1 MAVVST
7 DTNLSAVSYVA
18 GETITIQGGATLTMD
33 ATPAVRP
40 GIIQCIRS
48 GKFSIV
54 NPSTTTPLVLE
65 SDSYLSDLRFEGNGV
80 LETRGN
86 MIEIGVGDGTYKSWD
101 FSTLFSGA
109 YTSVTLVEVEITA
122 GSGNYKPWRIVD
134 ITPRYFHSSRLTVGS
149 SSAEK
154 TMFDAE
160 QDCMFW
166 NDDTK
171 VIDTGDG
178 TNGKV
183 IPNGCKVRI
192 PNILLTNQFHYQ
204 DACTYRHNLISTG
217 TPTGGTFT
225 ITIQDRYAGTTLGTT
240 SALNHNATAAQV
252 DTAIEA
258 VIGAGTVSVTT
269 GPLPA
274 AIIITQ
280 TGAYATYPLSF
291 QCNSSVTGGT
301 NSLIFTRVYNHP
313 DLQLLDLNASG
324 AADLECT
331 AFGRNVYTANTAF
344 SLARMVHVGCGTSLY
359 ALQNANGS
367 IELDHFSF
375 TQNGNSLGATSSISD
390 VAGEVKLNKVVVSSG
405 ANSAS
410 NYATLPNLTR
420 FEDVEAHR
428 YGTGGT
434 TSSYGINIAAINN
447 VDLIRLINT
456 GGRFL
461 LSNASNINIINPKTA
476 DDAGTVQRTVNN
488 GGFIMNNCLNVVISN
503 LRKIGTCAPRSS
515 IFNPDAASSNIQ
527 IIGGEYDCS
536 DNTAALTTP
545 SGNTTIIVGFK
556 ATNMRTGP
564 LVDLPTA
571 FTSKNTQLRKVLMTQ
586 SVGVDGLVDSGQD
599 NQYDLVSCSIL
610 GFNPANSAVEN
621 FIGGNFTDM
630 SLTPTTGHVTFGA
643 FGRGS
648 SMVQTGSTYTDQI
661 GSIYMPMNGDTA
673 EVTMPFSMH
682 GITSFQNVAPRLI
695 GESLGGKAGVW
706 RVMNDG
712 GVTGGTFTITVY
724 DSSGALIGTTTA
736 LTYNASATTI
746 DNALGV
752 VTGSAGNHTVAG
764 DLLAG
769 WIITF
774 LATYG
779 DGVYTLTVD
788 GSLLTGGT
796 KPGTAEARGIPSRRL
811 GEEFGS
817 GLTTEYA
824 VKTPSGSYGA
834 WTTLTGANLAGAISA
849 LSGYDEA
856 DGLDMRLKFT
866 ATGDDDYRRV
876 QVVTMPTNVDVTTYT
891 PSDSTITLN
900 GPSATDLIHVYD
912 IADDTELYTL
922 TGGGLQN
929 FATGSNYGKS
939 VYFTRESSTGKTLMT
954 TYPNTKTLVYGSNG
968 EVNLYYGDEIQLAHA
983 EDYVKDPTFP
993 NYLDLGG
1000 LLKPL

>member
-33 ATPAVRP
+33 ATPATRP
-40 GIIQCIRS
+40 GTIQCTRS

-54 NPSTTTPLVLE
+54 NTSTTTPLVLE
-65 SDSYLSDLRFEGNGV
+65 SDSYTSDLRFEGNGV

-86 MIEIGVGDGTYKSWD
+86 MIEIGTGDGTYKSWD

-122 GSGNYKPWRIVD
+122 GSGDYKPWRIID
-134 ITPRYFHSSRLTVGS
+134 ITPRYYHTARLALGCGS
-149 SSAEK
+149 AVK

-160 QDCMFW
+160 QDCLFW
-166 NDDTK
+166 DDDTK

-178 TNGKV
+178 TNGKL

-192 PNILLTNQFHYQ
+192 PNILLTNKFHYQ
-204 DACTYRHNLISTG
+204 DACAHRHSLVSTG
-217 TPTGGTFT
+217 VPTGGTFT

-240 SALNHNATAAQV
+240 SALAYNASAAQI

-258 VIGAGTVSVTT
+258 ILGAGTVLVTAGT
-269 GPLPA
+269 P
-274 AIIITQ
+274 IFITQ

-291 QCNSSVTGGT
+291 QVNSSVTGGT
-301 NSLIFTRVYNHP
+301 DPLIFTRVYSHT
-313 DLQLLDLNASG
+313 DFQLLDLSASG

-331 AFGRNVYTANTAF
+331 AFGRNVYYTNTAF
-344 SLARMVHVGCGTSLY
+344 SRKRMVHVGGGTNFFGFT
-359 ALQNANGS
+359 NANGS
-367 IELDHFSF
+367 VELDHFSF
-375 TQNGNSLGATSSISD
+375 SQNGNSLGAAVQISD
-390 VAGEVKLNKVVVSSG
+390 VAGEVSLNKVVVSSG
-405 ANSAS
+405 FNNSS
-410 NYATLPNLTR
+410 YYATLPNLTR

-434 TSSYGINIAAINN
+434 TSNYGMNIIAINN
-447 VDLIRLINT
+447 VDLIRPVNT
-456 GGRFL
+456 GGRFV
-461 LSNASNINIINPKTA
+461 LSNASNINIIDPKMA
-476 DDAGTVQRTVNN
+476 DDPGTVQRTLANST
-488 GGFIMNNCLNVVISN
+488 FILTNCLNVVISN
-503 LRKIGTCAPRSS
+503 LRKIGTCAPRNAF
-515 IFNPDAASSNIQ
+515 FNPDAASSNIQ
-527 IIGGEYDCS
+527 VIGGEYDCS
-536 DNTAALTTP
+536 GNTSTVASP

-564 LVDLPTA
+564 LVDLPAA
-571 FTSKNTQLRKVLMTQ
+571 FTSKNTQLRKILMTQ
-586 SVGVDGLVDSGQD
+586 SVGTDGLVDSGQD

-610 GFNPANSAVEN
+610 GFNPVNSAVEN

-630 SLTPTTGHVTFGA
+630 SITPTTGHVTFGA
-643 FGRGS
+643 FGRGV
-648 SMVQTGSTYTDQI
+648 SMVQGGSAYTDQI

-673 EVTMPFSMH
+673 IVTMPFSMH
-682 GITSFQNVAPRLI
+682 GITSFQNVAPYEI
-695 GESLGGKAGVW
+695 GESLGGKAGAW
-706 RVMNDG
+706 RIINDG
-712 GVTGGTFTITVY
+712 GVTGGTFTLSVY
-724 DSSGALIGTTTA
+724 DSAGALVGTTTA
-736 LTYNASATTI
+736 LNYNASLTTI

-752 VTGSAGNHTVAG
+752 VTGSTGNHTVSG
-764 DLLAG
+764 DITAG

-774 LATYG
+774 LSTYG

-796 KPGTAEARGIPSRRL
+796 KPGTAEARGILSRRL

-817 GLTTEYA
+817 GLTAEYA
-824 VKTPSGSYGA
+824 VKTPTGS
-834 WTTLTGANLAGAISA
+834 WTAYKTVTGANLSA
-849 LSGYDEA
+849 ELALLTGYDEA
-856 DGLDMRLKFT
+856 HGLDMRLKFT

-891 PSDSTITLN
+891 PPDSTITLN
-900 GPSATDLIHVYD
+900 GPSATDLVHVYD

-929 FATGSNYGKS
+929 FATGANYGKS

-954 TYPNTKTLVYGSNG
+954 TYPNTKTLIYGSNG
-968 EVNLYYGDEIQLAHA
+968 EVNLYYGDEIQLAQSP
-983 EDYVKDPTFP
+983 DVTTMK
-993 NYLDLGG
+993 NKMKG
-1000 LLKPL
+1000 LLTLGQFVALK

>member
-101 FSTLFSGA
+101 FSTLFGGV

-134 ITPRYFHSSRLTVGS
+134 ITPRYYHSSRLTVGS

-160 QDCMFW
+160 QDCLFW
-166 NDDTK
+166 DDDTK

-178 TNGKV
+178 TNGKL

-192 PNILLTNQFHYQ
+192 PNILLTNKYHYQ

-240 SALNHNATAAQV
+240 SALNFNATAAQV

-258 VIGAGTVSVTT
+258 VIGAGTVLVAA

-291 QCNSSVTGGT
+291 QVNSSVTGGT
-301 NSLIFTRVYNHP
+301 DPFIHTRVYNNP

-331 AFGRNVYTANTAF
+331 AFGRNVYYTNNAF
-344 SLARMVHVGCGTSLY
+344 SRMRMVHVGGGTNFFGFS
-359 ALQNANGS
+359 NANGS
-367 IELDHFSF
+367 VELDHFSF
-375 TQNGNSLGATSSISD
+375 TQNGNSLGAAVQISD

-405 ANSAS
+405 SAS
-410 NYATLPNLTR
+410 SSYYATLPNLTR

-428 YGTGGT
+428 YGTGVS
-434 TSSYGINIAAINN
+434 TSNYGMYLVSINN
-447 VDLIRLINT
+447 VDIIRPINT
-456 GGRFL
+456 GGRFVIL
-461 LSNASNINIINPKTA
+461 NVSNINIINPKTA
-476 DDAGTVQRTVNN
+476 DDPGTVQRTVNN
-488 GGFIMNNCLNVVISN
+488 GGFILNNCLNVVISN
-503 LRKIGTCAPRSS
+503 LRKIGTCAPR
-515 IFNPDAASSNIQ
+515 INLFNPDAASSNIQ
-527 IIGGEYDCS
+527 VIGGEYDCS
-536 DNTAALTTP
+536 GNTAALTTP
-545 SGNTTIIVGFK
+545 SGNTTIIVDFK
-556 ATNMRTGP
+556 ATNLRTGP
-564 LVDLPTA
+564 LVDLPAA

-586 SVGVDGLVDSGQD
+586 SVGTDGLVDSGQD

-621 FIGGNFTDM
+621 FVGGNYVEQ

-648 SMVQTGSTYTDQI
+648 SMVQGGSTYTDQI

-673 EVTMPFSMH
+673 IVTMPFTMH

-724 DSSGALIGTTTA
+724 DSSGALVGTTIA
-736 LTYNASATTI
+736 IAYNASATTI
-746 DNALGV
+746 DNALGT
-752 VTGSAGNHTVAG
+752 VTGSAGNHTIG
-764 DLLAG
+764 GTLLAG
-769 WIITF
+769 LIITF
-774 LATYG
+774 LPTYG

-796 KPGTAEARGIPSRRL
+796 KPGTMDAYAQPTRTA

-824 VKTPSGSYGA
+824 VKTPTGS
-834 WTTLTGANLAGAISA
+834 WTAYTALSGANLSA
-849 LSGYDEA
+849 ELALLTGYDEA

-891 PSDSTITLN
+891 PPDSTITLN
-900 GPSATDLIHVYD
+900 GPSATDLVHVYD

-983 EDYVKDPTFP
+983 EDYVTAPTFP

-1000 LLKPL
+1000 ILKPL

>member
-1 MAVVST
+1 
-7 DTNLSAVSYVA
+7 
-18 GETITIQGGATLTMD
+18 
-33 ATPAVRP
+33 
-40 GIIQCIRS
+40 
-48 GKFSIV
+48 
-54 NPSTTTPLVLE
+54 
-65 SDSYLSDLRFEGNGV
+65 
-80 LETRGN
+80 
-86 MIEIGVGDGTYKSWD
+86 MIEIGIGDGTYKSWD
-101 FSTLFSGA
+101 FSTLFGGV

-134 ITPRYFHSSRLTVGS
+134 ITPRYFDAVRLILGS
-149 SSAEK
+149 SSAVK